1 MEAGQAE
8 RWAPG
13 VGQGTFCARDQIG
26 AMGVWPEEPLP
37 SSRETKA
44 TLPPDKNRD
53 LPARPSLTLV
63 IEQPPD
69 PGEENSHPRAAEP
82 SSLPGSGC
90 GAEGRAGA
98 SASAPAPAA
107 RPLPGTRGEAATQ
120 AAQPRARP
128 RRYRRGARLARGH
141 RRRVVCSSLAGHRPP
156 PAPFQRLLRQGRGGA
171 RELRRRGGR
180 RRGEEAGGGAR
191 GTGGCGCTEGQG
203 KAAALKERGC
213 RGLKLFLSL
222 EPQCKYVTMPNS
234 RSPRFGPRRW

>member
-1 MEAGQAE
+1 MEAGQAA
-8 RWAPG
+8 RWALG

-26 AMGVWPEEPLP
+26 EMGVWREEPLP
-37 SSRETKA
+37 SSPETKA
-44 TLPPDKNRD
+44 TLLPDKGRD

-69 PGEENSHPRAAEP
+69 PGKENSHPRAAEP

-107 RPLPGTRGEAATQ
+107 RPLPGTRGEAAAQ

-141 RRRVVCSSLAGHRPP
+141 RRRVVCSNLAGHRPP
-156 PAPFQRLLRQGRGGA
+156 PAPLRRWLGQGRGGA
-171 RELRRRGGR
+171 RGLRRRRAR
-180 RRGEEAGGGAR
+180 RRSEGAGGGAR
-191 GTGGCGCTEGQG
+191 GLEAGRGAGRPLRRGGSVEGRLRRFRRANVG
-203 KAAALKERGC
+203 DLR
-213 RGLKLFLSL
+213 LFLSHNAN
-222 EPQCKYVTMPNS
+222 M
-234 RSPRFGPRRW
+234 